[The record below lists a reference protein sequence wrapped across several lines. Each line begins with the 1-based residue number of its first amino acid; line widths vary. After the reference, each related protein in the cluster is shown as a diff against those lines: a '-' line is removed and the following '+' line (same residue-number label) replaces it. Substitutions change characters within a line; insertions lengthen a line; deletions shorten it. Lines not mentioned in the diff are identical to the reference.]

1 MKKML
6 VLLIILML
14 SLGLVTA
21 GGAQETL
28 KIGGLLAFT
37 GGLAPY
43 GPPIFN
49 GAALGVKHI
58 NEAGGLLGGHQFVL
72 IQKDTATAPAVGR
85 DAAAKLIQI
94 NRVLAIVGA
103 LSSGVTFASSSITI
117 DNRIVLISPSS
128 TSPMITDLHDNDF
141 VFRTVLSDAFQGL
154 VQGRLAAGQLGYKSA
169 AVIYVNNPYG
179 KGLAL
184 IFNENFQKWG
194 GGQCTLIPYEENKPS
209 YRGEVEKAISINPDV
224 LNIIGY
230 PVDGNKMLVH
240 AVELGY
246 QGAFLFPDGMKGEA
260 VAAGPASKYIEG
272 SWGTA
277 PGTRVVP
284 AFEEAYIAQFG
295 SSTVPYRTEAYDAA
309 VLLALAIQ
317 KTGLDFLNMSL
328 PEQRSVIKEN
338 LRAVANPPGIEVT
351 YGELDKALKLLE
363 EGKEIN
369 YQGVSGPITFDENGD
384 VAAGSVEI
392 WRIIESKVSTV
403 TIVSVGG

>member
-21 GGAQETL
+21 SGAQETL

-49 GAALGVKHI
+49 GVALGVKQI

-72 IQKDTATAPAVGR
+72 IQKDTATAPAIGR

-117 DNRIVLISPSS
+117 DNGVVLISPSS
-128 TSPMITDLHDNDF
+128 TSAMITDLDDNDF
-141 VFRTVLSDAFQGL
+141 VFRSVISDTFQGI
-154 VQGRLAAGQLGYKSA
+154 VMGRLASGQLGYKSA

-184 IFNENFQKWG
+184 TFRDNFQKWG
-194 GGQCTLIPYEENKPS
+194 GGECMLIPYEENKPS

-260 VAAGPASKYIEG
+260 VADGPASKYIEG

-277 PGTRVVP
+277 PGTRAVP
-284 AFEEAYIAQFG
+284 AFKEAYDAEYG
-295 SSTVPYRTEAYDAA
+295 PSTVPYKTEAYDAA

-317 KTGLDFLNMSL
+317 RVGPDFLNLSL
-328 PEQRSVIKEN
+328 PEQRKAIRDN
-338 LRAVANPPGIEVT
+338 LRAVANPPGVEVG

-369 YQGVSGPITFDENGD
+369 YQGVSGPITFDKNGD
-384 VAAGSVEI
+384 VSAGSVEI
-392 WRIIESKVSTV
+392 WRILESKVSTV
-403 TIVSVGG
+403 TVISVGG